1 MEQADSELRVPGL
14 PPIPLSSADTNG
26 LPQRSACTKRGVSA
40 FEQFTAT
47 FHLIITRSWVL
58 ENYKHKDVRR
68 CSVKWY
74 LLRFFVFLL
83 SSLIRFLN
91 SSFCSIA
98 HSVNPSDLPIC
109 AENLIMNGFFW
120 KIFWNCFDPLWLQVW
135 IVFGLLATI
144 LLNGFQLAI
153 GLNKTLK
160 SVMLVNNP
168 ENCIWRARLH
178 KKREKKDNLLL
189 PWN

>member
-14 PPIPLSSADTNG
+14 PPSPLLTPTACPNAQLATREGFHHLSNLQPPFIWSSPDLGFLKIINTRTSGDVSSNDTCCVCLFLSCFHWPG
-26 LPQRSACTKRGVSA
+26 FWILHSAA
-40 FEQFTAT
+40 L
-47 FHLIITRSWVL
+47 LI
-58 ENYKHKDVRR
+58 
-68 CSVKWY
+68 C
-74 LLRFFVFLL
+74 
-83 SSLIRFLN
+83 
-91 SSFCSIA
+91 
-98 HSVNPSDLPIC
+98 VNLSDLPIC